1 VRARLVA
8 AACVA
13 LLLVAGC
20 GGGGGDRLSAAE
32 YRAEL
37 AAIGKEAATA
47 EAEVEKGL
55 HAKTLGELR
64 DRLDKFAAM
73 EEHIADEV
81 DALKAPKNAEA
92 ANHELAEGEHELAGE
107 LHAILPKVAKATSV
121 KAALALVNHDAV
133 AAAAGKKVDHA
144 LTELKGLGYAGRT

>member
-1 VRARLVA
+1 VRPALIA
-8 AACVA
+8 SACVG

-20 GGGGGDRLSAAE
+20 GGGDGGRLSADE
-32 YRAEL
+32 YRTQL
-37 AAIGKEAATA
+37 AAIGKEATKA
-47 EAEVEKGL
+47 EAEVAKGL

-64 DRLDKFAAM
+64 DQLDKFAAM

-81 DALKAPKNAEA
+81 DALKPPKDADA
-92 ANHELAEGEHELAGE
+92 ANHELAQGEHELAGE

-133 AAAAGKKVDHA
+133 AAAAGQKVDHA
-144 LTELKGLGYAGRT
+144 LTQLKGLGYAGRT